1 MSEQRPAIPTD
12 LEHDGADTKARL
24 TEAKVR
30 QIIGLL
36 AEGRVRSEIA
46 KQFGVG
52 DTTIRRIANGE
63 AWKQVLRPTNFAN
76 TVRHSTAKLTEA
88 QVRQIRRLL
97 KAGRTQ
103 QAVAREFKVGQS
115 TISDIATGRNWSWL
129 SHD

>member
-1 MSEQRPAIPTD
+1 MDRDYSGQLMSEQRPAIPTD
-12 LEHDGADTKARL
+12 LERDGADTKARL

-76 TVRHSTAKLTEA
+76 TVDI
-88 QVRQIRRLL
+88 QP
-97 KAGRTQ
+97 
-103 QAVAREFKVGQS
+103 QS
-115 TISDIATGRNWSWL
+115 
-129 SHD
+129 

>member
-1 MSEQRPAIPTD
+1 MTEQI
-12 LEHDGADTKARL
+12 DTKARL

-63 AWKQVLRPTNFAN
+63 AWKQVPRPTNFAN

-88 QVRQIRRLL
+88 QVRDQLRP
-97 KAGRTQ
+97 
-103 QAVAREFKVGQS
+103 VATSLIVDCPTLNSR
-115 TISDIATGRNWSWL
+115 ATAC
-129 SHD
+129 

>member
-12 LEHDGADTKARL
+12 LERDGADTKARL

-63 AWKQVLRPTNFAN
+63 AWKQVLR
-76 TVRHSTAKLTEA
+76 
-88 QVRQIRRLL
+88 
-97 KAGRTQ
+97 
-103 QAVAREFKVGQS
+103 
-115 TISDIATGRNWSWL
+115 
-129 SHD
+129 